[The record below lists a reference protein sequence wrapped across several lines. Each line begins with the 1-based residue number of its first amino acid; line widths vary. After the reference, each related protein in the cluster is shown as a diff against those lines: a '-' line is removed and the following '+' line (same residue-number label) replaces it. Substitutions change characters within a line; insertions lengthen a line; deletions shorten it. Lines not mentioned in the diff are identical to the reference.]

1 MCTVHSRKVSSMSSD
16 PEIYHRGW
24 AFIAGSSSDLDG
36 SNESRSSTGTVAT
49 VRYSRVEF
57 ILGHGHSF
65 GYGVNKKRSVRG
77 EGATPKEIA
86 ELGDD
91 FFEWYK
97 FKVFHARNVTSVS
110 ENTKAWK
117 SMTWNERSLQQ
128 TADTVWSKGGKG
140 RMGTGAIAGTVASV
154 MTLGMA
160 VALAIVG
167 YVIHRRRKRKQ
178 IEETTTPS
186 LDKLVTMQLIQH

>member
-1 MCTVHSRKVSSMSSD
+1 MSSET
-16 PEIYHRGW
+16 EIYHTGW
-24 AFIAGSSSDLDG
+24 AFVAGSSPDLD
-36 SNESRSSTGTVAT
+36 SSKESRSTGTVAT
-49 VRYSRVEF
+49 VRYSRVKF
-57 ILGHGHSF
+57 TLGHEHSF
-65 GYGVNKKRSVRG
+65 GYGVNKKRSMGG

-86 ELGDD
+86 ELDDD

-97 FKVFHARNVTSVS
+97 FKVFHARNVTTVS
-110 ENTKAWK
+110 ENTKEWK

-140 RMGTGAIAGTVASV
+140 HMGTGAIAGTVTSV
-154 MTLGMA
+154 VTLGIA
-160 VALAIVG
+160 ALAIVG

-178 IEETTTPS
+178 IEGTTTPS